1 MTFGPKIIPH
11 SGGRVFPGRRGIN
24 PGAALTARSAAL
36 PAAFS
41 AAIPAVLMACL
52 LLAGTAAAQS
62 EVRIDDFSQTMD
74 INEVPDKWNFN
85 KIPFTEDEGIHFRFV
100 HDDSDGTHF
109 IHLKSGK
116 DNSYMV
122 GKGGFEYEVADL
134 PILEWEWRVV
144 TLPTGGDVRIEEKD
158 DQAASI
164 CVVIDPGTFG
174 ADETLCYIW
183 ENKGPVGAELTSTK
197 REDSKYIILR
207 AADTDQL
214 GKWYKERRNTL
225 EDFKRVFGYE
235 PPDEAIIGVQIDS
248 DSTESS
254 AEVFY
259 RNIILK
265 KR

>member
-1 MTFGPKIIPH
+1 MTFGQKKLQRV
-11 SGGRVFPGRRGIN
+11 GGRHFPGWRGTK
-24 PGAALTARSAAL
+24 PGAALPVRSAAF
-36 PAAFS
+36 PAALL
-41 AAIPAVLMACL
+41 AAFLAVPMACL
-52 LLAGTAAAQS
+52 LLAGAAAAQS

-74 INEVPDKWNFN
+74 INEVPDMWDFD
-85 KIPFTEDEGIHFRFV
+85 KIPFTDDEGVHFRFV
-100 HDDSDGTHF
+100 HDDGGDSHF

-116 DNSYMV
+116 GNSYMV
-122 GKGGFEYEVADL
+122 GKMDFEYEVADL

-158 DQAASI
+158 DQAASM
-164 CVVIDPGTFG
+164 CVVINPGMFG

-197 REDSKYIILR
+197 REESKYIILR

-225 EDFKRVFGYE
+225 EDFIRVFGYE
-235 PPDEAIIGVQIDS
+235 PPDEAIIGMQIDS

-259 RNIILK
+259 RNIVLK
-265 KR
+265 KL